1 MKTTATKLFACLLA
15 IVLLLS
21 GCNNTVVE
29 ETDVETTAQTEPAET
44 DPIETEAATEAET
57 EPEVPVIEEDVNAES
72 ISIKKK
78 QGLNEQI
85 YIQLAKTEAM
95 KADPEKM
102 DFKVSYRAM
111 DRARFVEL
119 DRELYLDEGDY
130 IGCYILG
137 LPEGN
142 YCVKIEQG
150 EGENYARTT
159 LLDIHV
165 ERQDRSGYAY
175 FKREEGIGGY
185 NKDGSVKEDAV
196 ILYLNNANK
205 NTLTLE
211 IDGKIYTGLV
221 EILQAKQYMEEPL
234 IIRVTDKVTT
244 NQWVHKDVEP
254 RYTDNSN
261 FDEEEFWNNS
271 FSTEAGE
278 NLAGL
283 PVNLNDAKAG
293 KYYSYTTTPEGLSEV
308 RTGGYPKATKI
319 IESGNKRVDEKH
331 VGKEVY
337 EDDDVLNYLDTVLVS
352 NLTIEGVGTT
362 AEFYQFGIRFNYPN
376 SIEVRNM
383 TFSKYPHDALGFYG
397 ADDNRDTELYGN
409 CWIHN
414 NTFNTG
420 YTAWHLKTSRSQL
433 NGDGSVDMSSVH
445 NMTISYNKFNE
456 CDKTMLVGAE
466 DWAICRDITL
476 HHNYFNTC
484 SYRLPRVRNSNVH
497 SYNNFYINCYE
508 HVATGG
514 TTNYFSEYN
523 WYTGGSGQWYL
534 NLEGITVKAYKD
546 TYEWVKEDIT
556 DWGVMIAADREQALE
571 NNQCSP
577 DGATDYS
584 KFDTDPEL
592 FYYDVENKCSDVEN
606 LLDTSNRDGFSAIQY
621 AERQIRRYA
630 GAANFNCLDL
640 PDKTEE

>member
-1 MKTTATKLFACLLA
+1 
-15 IVLLLS
+15 
-21 GCNNTVVE
+21 
-29 ETDVETTAQTEPAET
+29 
-44 DPIETEAATEAET
+44 
-57 EPEVPVIEEDVNAES
+57 
-72 ISIKKK
+72 
-78 QGLNEQI
+78 
-85 YIQLAKTEAM
+85 
-95 KADPEKM
+95 
-102 DFKVSYRAM
+102 
-111 DRARFVEL
+111 
-119 DRELYLDEGDY
+119 
-130 IGCYILG
+130 
-137 LPEGN
+137 
-142 YCVKIEQG
+142 
-150 EGENYARTT
+150 
-159 LLDIHV
+159 
-165 ERQDRSGYAY
+165 
-175 FKREEGIGGY
+175 
-185 NKDGSVKEDAV
+185 
-196 ILYLNNANK
+196 
-205 NTLTLE
+205 
-211 IDGKIYTGLV
+211 
-221 EILQAKQYMEEPL
+221 
-234 IIRVTDKVTT
+234 
-244 NQWVHKDVEP
+244 
-254 RYTDNSN
+254 
-261 FDEEEFWNNS
+261 
-271 FSTEAGE
+271 
-278 NLAGL
+278 
-283 PVNLNDAKAG
+283 
-293 KYYSYTTTPEGLSEV
+293 
-308 RTGGYPKATKI
+308 
-319 IESGNKRVDEKH
+319 
-331 VGKEVY
+331 
-337 EDDDVLNYLDTVLVS
+337 
-352 NLTIEGVGTT
+352 
-362 AEFYQFGIRFNYPN
+362 
-376 SIEVRNM
+376 
-383 TFSKYPHDALGFYG
+383 
-397 ADDNRDTELYGN
+397 
-409 CWIHN
+409 
-414 NTFNTG
+414 
-420 YTAWHLKTSRSQL
+420 
-433 NGDGSVDMSSVH
+433 MSSVH